1 MVVVRGNL
9 VSTNFMRWSAWQ
21 CWVRQPQKV
30 WLRRALFQVHVWAGI
45 GLGVYVFFIS
55 VTGSVLVY
63 RNELYVAATP
73 DVVTPS
79 GTPAEAQANVPLGIR
94 LVDTLIDAHDNL
106 LSGRTGRI
114 VNGAGA
120 TAVLLLCLTG
130 AVIWWPGIARWR
142 ENLVLRRGVGW
153 RRFTWQLHG
162 VVGFWSFAF
171 LLVLAVS
178 GMYLCF
184 PDQFTALADWLQP
197 PTAENIGTR
206 FVDAALYWIAYLH
219 FGRINGIGIPCSGP
233 GLCDQM
239 TKAVWAIGG
248 ALPAAM
254 FVTGA
259 IMWWNRV
266 VRRWL
271 RRGAPARL
279 TERPAVSL

>member
-1 MVVVRGNL
+1 
-9 VSTNFMRWSAWQ
+9 MRWSAWQ
-21 CWVRQPQKV
+21 RWVRQPQKV
-30 WLRRALFQVHVWAGI
+30 WLRRAIFQVHLWAGI
-45 GLGVYVFFIS
+45 GLGLYVFFIS

-63 RNELYVAATP
+63 RNELYVAVTP
-73 DVVTPS
+73 DVVPS
-79 GTPAEAQANVPLGIR
+79 SATPAEAAANVPLGMW

-106 LSGRTGRI
+106 LAGRTGRL

-120 TAVLLLCLTG
+120 IAVLLMCLTG
-130 AVIWWPGIARWR
+130 AVLWWPGIARWR
-142 ENLVLRRGVGW
+142 EHLVLRRGVGW

-162 VVGFWSFAF
+162 VVGFWSCAF
-171 LLVLAVS
+171 LLVLALS

-184 PDQFTALADWLQP
+184 PDQFAALADWLQP
-197 PTAENIGTR
+197 PTNDNAGTR
-206 FVDAALYWIAYLH
+206 FVDGALYWLAYLH

-233 GLCDQM
+233 GLCDQT
-239 TKAVWAIGG
+239 TKAVWAIVG

-271 RRGAPARL
+271 RRGRSAPL
-279 TERPAVSL
+279 TVGRATSA